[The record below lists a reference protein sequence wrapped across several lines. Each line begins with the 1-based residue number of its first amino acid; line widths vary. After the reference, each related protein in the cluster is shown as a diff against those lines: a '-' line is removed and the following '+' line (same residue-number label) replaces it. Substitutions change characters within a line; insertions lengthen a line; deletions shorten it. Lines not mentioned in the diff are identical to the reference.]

1 MHADLLYQRMLM
13 QEQATQVAKAAGEA
27 VPTFPPLLSSPSAQ
41 PPSSRPPPSSP
52 PSPSEPFAHL
62 SDPTPMADPKPPTTA
77 PTIEDERDPLSLSA
91 RAALMER
98 IKKLPTAEQREVE
111 ERAVVME
118 ARAGMQT
125 SIELAR
131 LHDTQIK
138 ERKERRENGQASI
151 GDTINGW
158 FGF

>member
-1 MHADLLYQRMLM
+1 MHADTLYQRMLM
-13 QEQATQVAKAAGEA
+13 QEQATQAAKAAGEA

-41 PPSSRPPPSSP
+41 PPSSRPPPSSL
-52 PSPSEPFAHL
+52 PSPSEPFSPF
-62 SDPTPMADPKPPTTA
+62 SDPTPIAEPKPPTTA
-77 PTIEDERDPLSLSA
+77 PISEDERDPLSPDA

-111 ERAVVME
+111 ERAAVME

-138 ERKERRENGQASI
+138 ERKERREKGQASL